1 MAEYLKKV
9 EEKIV
14 KQTRNRK
21 SKVGEAIL
29 AVVKELI
36 ANEEPTTVKVIAT
49 KLGKTIQQ
57 IHQTVKKVPY
67 LRKVKVNG
75 RTLILPTIEDTVVE
89 EEVVE

>member
-1 MAEYLKKV
+1 MENNSMAEYLKKV

-36 ANEEPTTVKVIAT
+36 ANKNR
-49 KLGKTIQQ
+49 QQ
-57 IHQTVKKVPY
+57 
-67 LRKVKVNG
+67 
-75 RTLILPTIEDTVVE
+75 
-89 EEVVE
+89 